1 MGLLGI
7 PSYISLF
14 AAGLALFLS
23 VDKAFLVLVVCSPL
37 TTIAVFNLSGTSVLI
52 YHLVWL
58 VVAVKFLLKLRG
70 ESERL
75 NKLFVPFLAFT
86 LCSISFSLFSA
97 GTVVVNVDNVY
108 STVKPSFQQFTQWIY
123 LFVAVS
129 TTIMAEYLLRTGS
142 LDAQRLY
149 RALDVGLVIV
159 LAAAFLQLILPAD
172 VVTSLFRNS
181 VHATYLGSGARISST
196 FQEPSMLS
204 LYLIPM
210 TCIHLVRILRKPN
223 VFSIVVVVLSLV
235 VCVLNNS
242 SAAFLSLIG
251 SVLFILVAQCRLF
264 GGGKISH
271 VQILSVLGF
280 LAVLGAVGL
289 TGVFGDSIAHMADK
303 MMGEGVSGVER
314 GDSIE
319 LMWSVFLAHP
329 FVGIGWGT
337 ARCATFF
344 CWLAELGIIGA
355 SFAYVPVLI
364 ILKRLWANLHGGFA
378 IMAYLVSAFLILI
391 AVSSEVYYLSLWI
404 VLGLAMYETD
414 LGAPRASGRRRLSN
428 AA

>member
-7 PSYISLF
+7 PSYISL
-14 AAGLALFLS
+14 ATAGLALFLS
-23 VDKAFLVLVVCSPL
+23 VDKAFLVLVVCAPL
-37 TTIAVFNLSGTSVLI
+37 TTMAVFNFSGTSVLI

-58 VVAVKFLLKLRG
+58 VVAVKFLLKLRRG
-70 ESERL
+70 CERL
-75 NKLFVPFLAFT
+75 NKLFVPFLVFA

-97 GTVVVNVDNVY
+97 GTLVINVDSVY
-108 STVKPSFQQFTQWIY
+108 AAVKPSFQQFTQWVY
-123 LFVAVS
+123 LFIAVS
-129 TTIMAEYLLRTGS
+129 TAIMAEYLLRKGL
-142 LDAQRLY
+142 LDVRRIY
-149 RALDVGLVIV
+149 KALDVGLVIV
-159 LAAAFLQLILPAD
+159 LAVALLQPVLPAD
-172 VVTSLFRNS
+172 VITSLFRNS

-223 VFSIVVVVLSLV
+223 VFSVVIVVFSLV

-251 SVLFILVAQCRLF
+251 SVAFILIAQCRLF
-264 GGGKISH
+264 VGGKVGH
-271 VQILSVLGF
+271 VQILCVLGF

-289 TGVFGDSIAHMADK
+289 SGIFGDNIAHMADK
-303 MMGEGVSGVER
+303 MMGEGVSGAER
-314 GDSIE
+314 GGSIQ
-319 LMWSVFLAHP
+319 LMWEVFLANP
-329 FVGIGWGT
+329 LFGIGWGT

-355 SFAYVPVLI
+355 SLAYVPILV
-364 ILKRLWANLHGGFA
+364 ILKRLWANLHDGFA

-391 AVSSEVYYLSLWI
+391 VVSSEVYYLSLWI
-404 VLGLAMYETD
+404 VLGLAMHETE
-414 LGAPRASGRRRLSN
+414 LGAPRASRRKKVTH

>member
-1 MGLLGI
+1 MGFLGI
-7 PSYISLF
+7 PSYISLI
-14 AAGLALFLS
+14 AAVLALFLS
-23 VDKAFLVLVVCSPL
+23 VDKAFLVLVVCAPL
-37 TTIAVFNLSGTSVLI
+37 TTMAVFNLSGTSVLI

-75 NKLFVPFLAFT
+75 NKLFVPFLVFA
-86 LCSISFSLFSA
+86 LCSISFSLFSS
-97 GTVVVNVDNVY
+97 GTLVVNVDSVY
-108 STVKPSFQQFTQWIY
+108 STVKPSFQQFTQWVY
-123 LFVAVS
+123 LFMAVA
-129 TTIMAEYLLRTGS
+129 TAMMAEYLLRTGS
-142 LDAQRLY
+142 LDSRRLY

-159 LAAAFLQLILPAD
+159 LVVALLQLVLPAD
-172 VVTSLFRNS
+172 VITSLFRNS
-181 VHATYLGSGARISST
+181 VHATYLRSGARISST

-223 VFSIVVVVLSLV
+223 VFSVVVVIFSLI

-251 SVLFILVAQCRLF
+251 SVVFILIGQCRLF
-264 GGGKISH
+264 GSGKVSH

-280 LAVLGAVGL
+280 LSVLGAVGL
-289 TGVFGDSIAHMADK
+289 SGVFGDSIAHMADK
-303 MMGEGVSGVER
+303 MMGEGISGVER
-314 GDSIE
+314 GDSIR
-319 LMWSVFLAHP
+319 LMWDVFLAHP
-329 FVGIGWGT
+329 FIGIGWGT

-355 SFAYVPVLI
+355 SLAYVPVLV
-364 ILKRLWANLHGGFA
+364 ILKRLWANLHDGFA

-391 AVSSEVYYLSLWI
+391 AVSSEVYYLSFWI
-404 VLGLAMYETD
+404 VLGLAMHETG
-414 LGAPRASGRRRLSN
+414 LGAPRTSRRKKETH